1 MAKKKEKVEET
12 PEDTPIK
19 ESVAPKDDTDSADTT
34 KKEEVTEVI
43 AEDVAE
49 EEDMEADDELTL
61 AEGELEED
69 ATSEE
74 ESEPLEPSSQ
84 RQLRKKVETTAIIRL
99 FNRWSFDDVQ
109 VSDISLQN
117 YINLT
122 PVITPHS
129 GGKHCYKKF
138 WKTEHIS
145 IIERFINKIMT
156 PGLVG
161 KRIKGRG
168 ASHSMGK
175 KGKIINMIY
184 NTFSIIE
191 KKTGENPIQ
200 VLVKAIENAAPREET
215 TKISLGGISY
225 QQAVDIAPQR
235 RLDLAIKIIIQQT
248 VGTSYNNIK
257 TIDEILANEL
267 ILCARN
273 DSNSRAIKRKD
284 EMERVAISA
293 R

>member
-1 MAKKKEKVEET
+1 MAKKKEKLEET
-12 PEDTPIK
+12 PEETPIK
-19 ESVAPKDDTDSADTT
+19 EPVATKDTPDSADTT
-34 KKEEVTEVI
+34 KKEDI
-43 AEDVAE
+43 DE
-49 EEDMEADDELTL
+49 EEEEVSDENMEDDEELTL

-69 ATSEE
+69 TTSEAE
-74 ESEPLEPSSQ
+74 AEPLEPSSQ
-84 RQLRKKVETTAIIRL
+84 RQLRKKVETTANIRL

-109 VSDISLQN
+109 VGDISLQN

-145 IIERFINKIMT
+145 VVERFINKIMT

-168 ASHSMGK
+168 ASHAMGK

-200 VLVKAIENAAPREET
+200 VLVKAIENVFRKLHLEAT
-215 TKISLGGISY
+215 
-225 QQAVDIAPQR
+225 VD
-235 RLDLAIKIIIQQT
+235 
-248 VGTSYNNIK
+248 
-257 TIDEILANEL
+257 
-267 ILCARN
+267 
-273 DSNSRAIKRKD
+273 
-284 EMERVAISA
+284 
-293 R
+293 